1 MAISYRTKGN
11 REVPLSFD
19 IKTLLNDQP
28 LGEQSGKSSVNYKGK
43 IIIPFLDEKDN
54 ILQSPLVKEGIVTT
68 PYDVSKDYPEIK
80 GYYPIKNSSKDTGIY
95 LPDEQTIVHR
105 YKKQAVR
112 QEISEQNILINDSF
126 VAYIALHFLVSY
138 EREEDLRSVRAVY
151 ICSTGL
157 GVTSLIKQKINEELN
172 NITIVAF
179 ASVLNAQ
186 EMIATKDPDLVISI
200 FPINGIDRPFI
211 KVHPLPTEQDLK
223 KIQQIIKK
231 Y

>member
-1 MAISYRTKGN
+1 
-11 REVPLSFD
+11 
-19 IKTLLNDQP
+19 
-28 LGEQSGKSSVNYKGK
+28 
-43 IIIPFLDEKDN
+43 
-54 ILQSPLVKEGIVTT
+54 
-68 PYDVSKDYPEIK
+68 
-80 GYYPIKNSSKDTGIY
+80 
-95 LPDEQTIVHR
+95 
-105 YKKQAVR
+105 
-112 QEISEQNILINDSF
+112 QNILINDSF

-200 FPINGIDRPFI
+200 FPINGRDKFMFPDSLDPDQC
-211 KVHPLPTEQDLK
+211 KKQDLFFINIIFLFQQLIGIDLLYFFDFHQR
-223 KIQQIIKK
+223 KIMEKDFLSRC
-231 Y
+231 